1 MRKGTNKL
9 TGLIKAVKIIKKST
23 MNNEE
28 RDRLINE
35 VEILKKIV
43 FLLKKGPSQYY
54 KNIRILRR

>member
-54 KNIRILRR
+54 KNIRIL